1 MVLNR
6 QTFKYQGKKLIE
18 KVRFK
23 PPLKLEQLFEEEGCF
38 LYFKGEGAHLL
49 SSNDKRE
56 MNTHEAVLIRCG
68 RYFVDY
74 IEKVEQDYI
83 EVIAIHLYP
92 DVLKKLYITEL
103 PALIEKRNYNK
114 KSQILAPSDIISRFI
129 DSLEFYFENPVLV
142 NSDILELKIK
152 ELILLLIQSKNV
164 DSILELITDL
174 YSAKT
179 VTLKKVIELHLYSN
193 LSIEELAR
201 LSNLSLTSFKREF
214 KKEFNDSPAN
224 YINAKKLQK
233 ARELLSIT
241 DMSISEIAYETG
253 FNDPL
258 YFSRIFKKKTGISP
272 SSFRE
277 NSSPGQ

>member
-103 PALIEKRNYNK
+103 PALIESGFPVQPGVRSVFGHSMGGHGALMMALK
-114 KSQILAPSDIISRFI
+114 
-129 DSLEFYFENPVLV
+129 NPGVFRSV
-142 NSDILELKIK
+142 
-152 ELILLLIQSKNV
+152 
-164 DSILELITDL
+164 
-174 YSAKT
+174 SA
-179 VTLKKVIELHLYSN
+179 
-193 LSIEELAR
+193 
-201 LSNLSLTSFKREF
+201 F
-214 KKEFNDSPAN
+214 
-224 YINAKKLQK
+224 
-233 ARELLSIT
+233 
-241 DMSISEIAYETG
+241 SEIPKP
-253 FNDPL
+253 N
-258 YFSRIFKKKTGISP
+258 
-272 SSFRE
+272 
-277 NSSPGQ
+277 Q